1 MENSINLDGISS
13 LSEIEDGGGLR
24 ADVDLN
30 IKKVRFKGD
39 LALRSHRMPNCWG
52 LVLEI
57 RIRKGWSFLGP
68 WLIYGQYLTVQP
80 WTKEFTPSQP
90 YPSMVLAWI
99 RLPGLPGFLYKKRIL
114 EEIGGII
121 GKVVLLDFNTDS
133 RTKGRFA
140 WIAVYINLDNPLI
153 AQVLVNG
160 LHQKVEYEAL
170 PMIYFTCGKYD
181 HTKELCVPLQPET
194 SSGKEQTGVTPVKDM
209 NEGEGAIYG
218 PWMVVEK
225 KSRKGG
231 RWGELKGISGL
242 GFLKKDRAVG
252 PSSAAIVKANGV
264 IGLAGSKMNMD
275 ISCGGLSQP
284 NGVLDL
290 PCTKS
295 SSQIEGTRECSNS
308 ISNFSNSTSMN
319 ISCFNPVFAGQE
331 DSEGDVFN
339 LHTKADS
346 KVPELIK
353 IQRHTTVSFNEKGP
367 VGGIN

>member
-24 ADVDLN
+24 ADVDRN
-30 IKKVRFKGD
+30 IKKVRFKGGNNEESTD
-39 LALRSHRMPNCWG
+39 M
-52 LVLEI
+52 
-57 RIRKGWSFLGP
+57 LGP

-225 KSRKGG
+225 KSRCDSRNSNLSKADLRERGKLG
-231 RWGELKGISGL
+231 SRFDALVNMETLK
-242 GFLKKDRAVG
+242 
-252 PSSAAIVKANGV
+252 
-264 IGLAGSKMNMD
+264 
-275 ISCGGLSQP
+275 
-284 NGVLDL
+284 LDEARN
-290 PCTKS
+290 KE
-295 SSQIEGTRECSNS
+295 IEGQTIDFRDTLKAGKFIEYL
-308 ISNFSNSTSMN
+308 MN
-319 ISCFNPVFAGQE
+319 NIE
-331 DSEGDVFN
+331 EN
-339 LHTKADS
+339 LFLEKEAD
-346 KVPELIK
+346 
-353 IQRHTTVSFNEKGP
+353 
-367 VGGIN
+367 GGS